1 MRRWV
6 IIGIAFFFGSSM
18 IFQFFLS
25 EETAFGKWVNQ
36 FFYQDLNIWSIIIAG
51 MALILSVGSMMSLH
65 IRRIRRQEYGWG
77 YSAVTL
83 ASLVAAAIIG
93 IIWSIS
99 LKDKPTHYY
108 FTYIFT
114 PLDSTMFSLL
124 AFFIASAAYRAF
136 RARNIE
142 ATLMLATAIIVM
154 MGQVTLGVLVY
165 HNIVPFSEWFL
176 LYPNMAAQRGLMIG
190 IALGVVATSLK
201 VILGI
206 ERPYLIGGGRK

>member
-1 MRRWV
+1 
-6 IIGIAFFFGSSM
+6 M
-18 IFQFFLS
+18 ILQFFLS
-25 EETAFGKWVNQ
+25 EETDFGKWVNE

-51 MALILSVGSMMSLH
+51 MALILSVGSMAQMHL
-65 IRRIRRQEYGWG
+65 RRIRKQDPGWG
-77 YSAVTL
+77 YSLVTL
-83 ASLVAAAIIG
+83 IALVSAAISG

-99 LKDKPTHYY
+99 AEGKPTQYY
-108 FTYIFT
+108 FMYIFT

-136 RARNIE
+136 RARNV
-142 ATLMLATAIIVM
+142 AASLMLSTAIIVM
-154 MGQVTLGVLVY
+154 MGQVTLGTLVY
-165 HNIVPFSEWFL
+165 RGIVPLSEWFL

-206 ERPYLIGGGRK
+206 ERPYMIGGGRKG